1 MICGIVPIMYGIY
14 KDITSASMTITSR
27 PMTIAS
33 RPVTIT
39 GTPMTTRN
47 DSISA

>member
-14 KDITSASMTITSR
+14 KDITSRPVTIASR

-33 RPVTIT
+33 R
-39 GTPMTTRN
+39 PMTTRN